1 VSTDHHEIVQLT
13 HKYCWALDSR
23 TWDGLDQVFLP
34 DATADL
40 RSPLLEGRDAI
51 RARIARALEPL
62 DATQHTVTNHMIEVE
77 GDRATCRCYL
87 HAQHVRE
94 AAEGSPN
101 YVLAGRYEDELVRTP
116 EGWRISFRRLVV
128 VWSEGNV
135 DVVRLSR

>member
-1 VSTDHHEIVQLT
+1 MSDDRQAIVDLT
-13 HKYCWALDSR
+13 HAYCWALDSR
-23 TWDGLDQVFLP
+23 TWEGLDQVFLP

-51 RARIARALEPL
+51 RARIARALDPL
-62 DATQHTVTNHMIEVE
+62 YATQHSVTHHMIEID

-101 YVLAGRYEDELVRTP
+101 YIIAGRYEDELVRTP

-128 VWSEGNV
+128 VWVEGNV